1 MGFPNKRKL
10 SILLFFECL
19 ETLMKHQAQVF
30 EIASQS
36 SIINQ
41 EQQQKNYFWQIL
53 AFVVK
58 YFSSVTGL

>member
-1 MGFPNKRKL
+1 
-10 SILLFFECL
+10 
-19 ETLMKHQAQVF
+19 MKHQAQVF